1 MANSSH
7 RMPTNREIKC
17 VREKLGPPG
26 KRSDHSR
33 GGEHMQGI
41 DADRLPAADAACGV
55 FDGAPLVAHGGGH
68 CEGRILAPDR
78 DRSWP
83 KMRDEIETVVMF
95 IIFYTQVLWIHKFT
109 FQCAL

>member
-1 MANSSH
+1 MAKSGH
-7 RMPTNREIKC
+7 GMPTNREIKC

-55 FDGAPLVAHGGGH
+55 FNGAPLVAHGVGRGGV
-68 CEGRILAPDR
+68 GASSKIKQRMGDR
-78 DRSWP
+78 
-83 KMRDEIETVVMF
+83 V
-95 IIFYTQVLWIHKFT
+95 
-109 FQCAL
+109 